1 MQRRVVFV
9 IAAAVSLAAC
19 NPKSN
24 QHTYDVHGQVVS
36 VTPDRQEA
44 IVKHGEIA
52 GLMPAMTMPY
62 KIKEK
67 TELAAIKPGDL
78 IDATLVIAVNDAFLT
93 GVKKVGEAPLEPAPP
108 EPTTVT
114 TGSGVPLLRPGDV
127 VPDSTFDDQD
137 GKKRAF
143 KSFRGSMVVLT
154 FIYTRCPLPTFC
166 PMMDRHF
173 VAIQERIHDDPLL
186 KKVHL
191 VTITFDPAYD
201 TPAVLKKHARELN
214 ADLNRWTFLTGE
226 PGAIETFGGRFGVFV
241 TRASNDPRDITH
253 NLRTAI
259 VGPDGKIIKIYTGNE
274 WTPDEILADLKPVA
288 NAD

>member
-1 MQRRVVFV
+1 MQRRAVFV
-9 IAAAVSLAAC
+9 IVAAISLAAC
-19 NPKSN
+19 GSRSN
-24 QHTYDVHGQVVS
+24 QRTYAVHGQVVA

-44 IVKHGEIA
+44 TIKHGEIT

-62 KIKEK
+62 KIREK
-67 TELAAIKPGDL
+67 TELQAVKPGDV
-78 IDATLVIAVNDAFLT
+78 IDATLTIVENDAFLT
-93 GVKKVGEAPLEPAPP
+93 GVKKVGEAPLEEAPR
-108 EPTTVT
+108 EPTTVI
-114 TGSGVPLLRPGDV
+114 TGSGPALLKPGEV
-127 VPDSTFDDQD
+127 VPDAAFVDQD

-143 KSFRGSMVVLT
+143 NSFRGSMVVLT

-173 VAIQERIHDDPLL
+173 VSIQERMQDDPLL

-201 TPAVLKKHARELN
+201 TPPVLKKHARELN
-214 ADLNRWTFLTGE
+214 ADLSRWTFLTGD
-226 PGAIETFGGRFGVFV
+226 PQAIQTFGGRFGVIV
-241 TRASNDPRDITH
+241 TRATNDPRDITH

-259 VGPDGKIIKIYTGNE
+259 VGPDGKLIKVYTGNE
-274 WTPDEILADLKPVA
+274 WTPEEILNDLKPVA

>member
-1 MQRRVVFV
+1 MQRRAVFA
-9 IAAAVSLAAC
+9 IAAALSLAAC
-19 NPKSN
+19 GSKSN
-24 QHTYDVHGQVVS
+24 QHTYTVHGQVVA

-44 IVKHGEIA
+44 TVKHGEIT

-67 TELAAIKPGDL
+67 TELDAVKPGDI
-78 IDATLVIAVNDAFLT
+78 IDATLVIVENDAFLT
-93 GVKKVGEAPLEPAPP
+93 RVKKVGEEPLEQTPP
-108 EPTTVT
+108 EPSTVT
-114 TGSGVPLLRPGDV
+114 TGSGQPILKPGEI
-127 VPDSTFDDQD
+127 VPDATLVDQD

-143 KSFRGSMVVLT
+143 NSFRGSMLVLT

-173 VAIQERIHDDPLL
+173 VSIQERMHDDPLL
-186 KKVHL
+186 KNVHL
-191 VTITFDPAYD
+191 VTVSFDPQFD
-201 TPAVLKKHARELN
+201 TPAVLKKHAHELN

-226 PGAIETFGGRFGVFV
+226 PKTIEQFGARFGVFV
-241 TRASNDPRDITH
+241 ARASNDPRDITH

-259 VGPDGKIIKIYTGNE
+259 VGPDGKLIKVYTGNE
-274 WTPDEILADLKPVA
+274 WTPEEILADIKPVA